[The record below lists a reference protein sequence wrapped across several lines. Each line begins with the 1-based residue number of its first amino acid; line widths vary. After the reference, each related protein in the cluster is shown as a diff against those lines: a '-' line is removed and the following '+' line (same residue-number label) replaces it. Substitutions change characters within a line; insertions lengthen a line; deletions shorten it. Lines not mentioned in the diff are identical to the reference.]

1 MLNIDDQSRS
11 GLSGSVGASGMT
23 WNECIGTA
31 GLTKT
36 GLLNSNGP
44 ATSFGFTCN
53 ASNIGSWLNP
63 DLKLLTSSA
72 FNFDRTPPMNA
83 VLSRLTPGKKY
94 TLYLASYVPN
104 ELGSH
109 HIFTTSNVTT
119 CGNTQLVDAAGPFGK
134 SDRWLRGVNHAR
146 FENIEPDATNSIRLT
161 LVSGSV
167 AQWLSGSASHRA
179 HLSCFQLI

>member
-11 GLSGSVGASGMT
+11 GFSGPAGGSGMT

-36 GLLNSNGP
+36 GLLNSNGT
-44 ATSFGFTCN
+44 AMSVGFTCN
-53 ASNIGSWLNP
+53 ASNVGWWLNP

-72 FNFDRTPPMNA
+72 FNFHKNTPMSA
-83 VLSRLTPGKKY
+83 FLSGLTPGKKY
-94 TLYLASYVPN
+94 TLYLASDVPN

-109 HIFTTSNVTT
+109 NIFTTTNVTT
-119 CGNTQLVDAAGPFGK
+119 SGNTRLVDNAGPFGK

-146 FENIEPDATNSIRLT
+146 F
-161 LVSGSV
+161 
-167 AQWLSGSASHRA
+167 
-179 HLSCFQLI
+179 